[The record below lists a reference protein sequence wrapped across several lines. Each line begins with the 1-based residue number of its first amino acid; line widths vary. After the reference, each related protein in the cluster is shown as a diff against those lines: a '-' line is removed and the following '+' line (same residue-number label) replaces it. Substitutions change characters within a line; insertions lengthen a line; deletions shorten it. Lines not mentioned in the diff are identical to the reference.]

1 VTELHSVVRPVAN
14 TAKRN
19 YKGEYKNYQ
28 STTEQKKSRASRNT
42 ARNRML
48 AAGKVKKG
56 DGKDVAHKNGNPRD
70 NRKSNLK
77 VVSAA
82 KNRSYRRTSTAKK
95 VNKRA

>member
-1 VTELHSVVRPVAN
+1 MTALHSVVRPVAN

-28 STTEQKKSRASRNT
+28 STTEQKKRRASRNT

-70 NRKSNLK
+70 NRASNLK
-77 VVSAA
+77 VVLAA

>member
-28 STTEQKKSRASRNT
+28 STTEQKKRRASRNT

-56 DGKDVAHKNGNPRD
+56 DGKDVSHKNGNPRD

>member
-1 VTELHSVVRPVAN
+1 MAN

-28 STTEQKKSRASRNT
+28 STTEQKKRRASRNT
-42 ARNRML
+42 ARNRMI
-48 AAGKVKKG
+48 AAGKAKKG

-70 NRKSNLK
+70 NRASNLK
-77 VVSAA
+77 VIPAS
-82 KNRSYRRTSTAKK
+82 KNRSYKRTKTARK